1 MEQAFRLVPGT
12 VGDQITL
19 WDETITREQMEAA
32 AGMVGLHDTI
42 LALDRGYDTP
52 CAEGLFSQGQLQ
64 LLAIARA
71 VAADPAILLLDE
83 ITASLDTETEARVLE
98 ALRRAAANRTVLS
111 ISHRLYRETGGRQF
125 SLT

>member
-1 MEQAFRLVPGT
+1 
-12 VGDQITL
+12 
-19 WDETITREQMEAA
+19 
-32 AGMVGLHDTI
+32 MVGLHDTI

-52 CAEGLFSQGQLQ
+52 CVEGLFSQGQLQ